1 MQNQPLEQMR
11 QLPALLREIILLFL
25 GAALAMGGWAL
36 AKTIDHES
44 RIAVMEQGDLRV
56 QQDISQIKSD
66 MRVIRN
72 CVINHAAGE
81 LCTSY

>member
-1 MQNQPLEQMR
+1 MR

-36 AKTIDHES
+36 ARTIDHES
-44 RIAVMEQGDLRV
+44 RIAVMEVNDGRV
-56 QQDISQIKSD
+56 KEDIGQIKAD

-72 CVINHAAGE
+72 CVINHSKDE
-81 LCTSY
+81 PCTAY